1 MYAITSC
8 IAIILGYYG
17 AFAEFIRD
25 IYEAFVI
32 YSFFNLIIEYC
43 GGETDCVYM
52 MENEPNL
59 KIGLIG
65 SHIQALPKE
74 TMENEKSVDIGF
86 INEGVYALH
95 NLLKLKDFIKNRY
108 SHVDLQR
115 SV

>member
-8 IAIILGYYG
+8 IAMALGYYG

-59 KIGLIG
+59 TMPFPLCCMG
-65 SHIQALPKE
+65 SQPRDARSFYLSIIE
-74 TMENEKSVDIGF
+74 MIY
-86 INEGVYALH
+86 IY
-95 NLLKLKDFIKNRY
+95 IK
-108 SHVDLQR
+108 
-115 SV
+115 